1 MSGER
6 QRTFRRFCGSAVILV
21 AVAIAGCGSADD
33 SGTGESAESGE
44 VDVFDLDVGD
54 CLADFQDAT
63 ELDTIE
69 ASPCSEPH
77 SDEIYA
83 AGSIDGFDEFP
94 GSEAIEAAARRICLA
109 EYEAFVGR
117 SYEDSVL
124 DISYLVPTEDSW
136 ADDDRRVLC
145 TIFDPLDEVT
155 GSLRGAER

>member
-21 AVAIAGCGSADD
+21 AVAIAGCGSDGD
-33 SGTGESAESGE
+33 PGTGESAESGD
-44 VDVFDLDVGD
+44 VDVFDLDIGD

-77 SDEIYA
+77 SDEIFA
-83 AGSIDGFDEFP
+83 SGSIPDGAFPGMDIVEATAQKLCIAQFDEF
-94 GSEAIEAAARRICLA
+94 
-109 EYEAFVGR
+109 VGK

-124 DISYLVPTEDSW
+124 DVGFLTPTEQSW
-136 ADDDRRVLC
+136 NDGDRAVLC
-145 TIFDPLDEVT
+145 TVYDPAEEIS
-155 GSLRGAER
+155 GSLRGAQR

>member
-6 QRTFRRFCGSAVILV
+6 QRTFRRVCGSAVILV
-21 AVAIAGCGSADD
+21 AVAIAGCGSDD
-33 SGTGESAESGE
+33 DAGTGASAESGD

-77 SDEIYA
+77 SDEIFA
-83 AGSIDGFDEFP
+83 SGSIPDGTFPGMEIVEATAQNLCIAQFDEF
-94 GSEAIEAAARRICLA
+94 
-109 EYEAFVGR
+109 VGI

-124 DISYLVPTEDSW
+124 DVGFLTPTEQSW
-136 ADDDRRVLC
+136 NDGDRAVLC
-145 TIFDPLDEVT
+145 TVYDPAEEIS
-155 GSLRGAER
+155 GSLRGAQR